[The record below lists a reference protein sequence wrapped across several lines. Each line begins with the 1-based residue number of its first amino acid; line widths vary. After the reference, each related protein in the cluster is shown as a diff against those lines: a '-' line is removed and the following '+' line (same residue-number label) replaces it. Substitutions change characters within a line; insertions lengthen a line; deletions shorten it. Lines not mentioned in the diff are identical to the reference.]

1 MNENMK
7 RYYLHYY
14 ADNNMM
20 NLKNLVTKVLFSMG
34 RGSQNDFD
42 DFYSIANEELWKAV
56 ESYNPNN
63 EQGAKFETYFSVI
76 LKRKFNTEFASRTR
90 IKRGGNYEIV
100 SLEDNIKGLEN
111 LSVIDTISSKENV
124 EFEIVNDDFTK
135 IQNYYKVLSK
145 KEKKIADLLM
155 DGYSLKDI
163 QKRLNLSKKE
173 LENHLKSMRS
183 YEKKVLLDSN
193 NVVRGGN
200 KFMEKNSFGTMEKAK
215 TTSYSVERIINK
227 MKKRTINFEHPLQR
241 YAGQWSN
248 KMKSDLISD
257 ILQSNPIPG
266 LIFAEQ
272 VINGCSIIFDLDG
285 KQRCTTVKEF
295 KEDAFKISKNTS
307 RRFIRYQH
315 YVKTKNGEQV
325 FDDNGFPVVRWE
337 TFDIAN
343 KKYSQLPD
351 ELKELFNSYSFDV
364 TLYLNCSDEDVAYH
378 IQRYNQGKPMNGMQ
392 KGITKLGEDFAR
404 KVKEISALP
413 FFRDNGFT
421 FKQEINGTFE
431 RVVIESVMLIN
442 FTNEWKKTP
451 EEIAT
456 YVDNNASFE
465 MFEDVEDSII
475 RLQEI
480 VTDKSSILFNAKNT
494 FLWLALFDRFKKLKF
509 DDVLFNDF
517 LECFINEMQY
527 EKINGVTYINIDE
540 GKNTKD
546 KQLLIRKLEHLGLL
560 MDLYFQSNIRQ
571 CGA

>member
-1 MNENMK
+1 MNEDMK
-7 RYYLHYY
+7 RDFLHFY
-14 ADNNMM
+14 ADNNMA

-42 DFYSIANEELWKAV
+42 DFYSIANEELWKAI

-63 EQGAKFETYFSVI
+63 EQGAKFETYLSVI

-90 IKRGGNYEIV
+90 IKRGGNYEII
-100 SLEDNIKGLEN
+100 SLEENIKGLEN
-111 LSVIDTISSKENV
+111 LSVIDTVSSSENV
-124 EFEIVNDDFTK
+124 EFEIENNNFNR
-135 IQNYYKVLSK
+135 IQNYYNVLSK

-163 QKRLNLSKKE
+163 QVKLNLTKKE

-183 YEKKVLLDSN
+183 YEKKILLDSIT
-193 NVVRGGN
+193 VVRGGDEI
-200 KFMEKNSFGTMEKAK
+200 MEKNSYGTMEKAK
-215 TTSYSVERIINK
+215 TTSYNVERIINK

-248 KMKSDLISD
+248 KMKSDLVSD
-257 ILQSNPIPG
+257 ILQGNPIPG

-272 VINGCSIIFDLDG
+272 IINDCSIIFDLDG

-295 KEDAFKISKNTS
+295 KEDAFKISKNIS
-307 RRFIRYQH
+307 RHLIKYQH
-315 YVKTKNGEQV
+315 YVKTENGEQV
-325 FDDNGFPVVRWE
+325 FDNNGFPVVHWE
-337 TFDIAN
+337 MFDISN

-413 FFRDNGFT
+413 FFRDNEFT
-421 FKQEINGTFE
+421 FKQMINGTIE
-431 RVVIESVMLIN
+431 RVVIESVMLTNFIN
-442 FTNEWKKTP
+442 DWKKTP
-451 EEIAT
+451 EDIAT

-465 MFEDVEDSII
+465 MFEEIEDSII

-480 VTDKSSILFNAKNT
+480 ITDKSSILFNAKNT
-494 FLWLALFDRFKKLKF
+494 FLWLALFNKFKKLKF
-509 DDVLFNDF
+509 EDICFNDF
-517 LECFINEMQY
+517 LECFINEMQF
-527 EKINGVTYINIDE
+527 EKINGVTFINIDE

-546 KQLLIRKLEHLGLL
+546 KQLLIKKLEHLELL
-560 MDLYFQSNIRQ
+560 MNLYFQSNIK
-571 CGA
+571 

>member
-1 MNENMK
+1 M
-7 RYYLHYY
+7 
-14 ADNNMM
+14 
-20 NLKNLVTKVLFSMG
+20 
-34 RGSQNDFD
+34 
-42 DFYSIANEELWKAV
+42 
-56 ESYNPNN
+56 
-63 EQGAKFETYFSVI
+63 
-76 LKRKFNTEFASRTR
+76 
-90 IKRGGNYEIV
+90 
-100 SLEDNIKGLEN
+100 
-111 LSVIDTISSKENV
+111 
-124 EFEIVNDDFTK
+124 
-135 IQNYYKVLSK
+135 
-145 KEKKIADLLM
+145 
-155 DGYSLKDI
+155 
-163 QKRLNLSKKE
+163 
-173 LENHLKSMRS
+173 
-183 YEKKVLLDSN
+183 
-193 NVVRGGN
+193 
-200 KFMEKNSFGTMEKAK
+200 
-215 TTSYSVERIINK
+215 
-227 MKKRTINFEHPLQR
+227 
-241 YAGQWSN
+241 
-248 KMKSDLISD
+248 
-257 ILQSNPIPG
+257 
-266 LIFAEQ
+266 
-272 VINGCSIIFDLDG
+272 
-285 KQRCTTVKEF
+285 
-295 KEDAFKISKNTS
+295 
-307 RRFIRYQH
+307 
-315 YVKTKNGEQV
+315 
-325 FDDNGFPVVRWE
+325 
-337 TFDIAN
+337 
-343 KKYSQLPD
+343 D

>member
-1 MNENMK
+1 MNEDMK
-7 RYYLHYY
+7 RDFLHFY
-14 ADNNMM
+14 ADNNMA
-20 NLKNLVTKVLFSMG
+20 NLKNLVAKVLFSMG

-42 DFYSIANEELWKAV
+42 DFYSIANEELWKAI

-63 EQGAKFETYFSVI
+63 EQGAKFETYLSVI

-90 IKRGGNYEIV
+90 IKRGGNYEII
-100 SLEDNIKGLEN
+100 SLEENIKGLEN
-111 LSVIDTISSKENV
+111 LSVIDTVSSSENV
-124 EFEIVNDDFTK
+124 EFEIENNNFNR
-135 IQNYYKVLSK
+135 IQNYYNVLSK

-163 QKRLNLSKKE
+163 QAKLNLTKKE

-183 YEKKVLLDSN
+183 YEKKILLDSIT
-193 NVVRGGN
+193 VVRGGDEI
-200 KFMEKNSFGTMEKAK
+200 MEKNSYGTMEKAK
-215 TTSYSVERIINK
+215 TTSYNVERIINK

-248 KMKSDLISD
+248 KMKSDLVSD
-257 ILQSNPIPG
+257 ILQGNPIPG

-272 VINGCSIIFDLDG
+272 IINDCSIIFDLDG

-295 KEDAFKISKNTS
+295 KEDAFKISKNIS
-307 RRFIRYQH
+307 RHLIKYQH
-315 YVKTKNGEQV
+315 YVKTENGEQV
-325 FDDNGFPVVRWE
+325 FDDNGFPVVHWE
-337 TFDIAN
+337 MFDISN

-413 FFRDNGFT
+413 FFRDNEFT
-421 FKQEINGTFE
+421 FKQMINGTIE
-431 RVVIESVMLIN
+431 RVVIESVMLTNFIN
-442 FTNEWKKTP
+442 DWKKTP
-451 EEIAT
+451 EDIAT

-465 MFEDVEDSII
+465 MFEEIEDSII

-480 VTDKSSILFNAKNT
+480 ITDKSSILFNAKNT
-494 FLWLALFDRFKKLKF
+494 FLWLALFNKFKKLKF
-509 DDVLFNDF
+509 EDICFNNF

-527 EKINGVTYINIDE
+527 EKINGVTFINIDE

-546 KQLLIRKLEHLGLL
+546 KQLLIKKLEHLELL
-560 MDLYFQSNIRQ
+560 MNLYFQSNIK
-571 CGA
+571 